1 MYLQNII
8 ETSIVRGIES
18 FVPLRFSNGFL
29 CRVGKSIILGGSGM
43 EMCAVGNQIMMMMML
58 DIFMGGVWLPF
69 TRINSL
75 LLQIPSLSLYLS
87 LSFSASFE
95 VTQKVMSKRRKEFK
109 FASERK
115 PESSIN
121 NKIFLAAS
129 ILVFSSVFFGSG
141 KLTKG
146 VYGVFSPIASEHS
159 FKSTGHPSTIHSEK
173 MWIGKMILNFLILA

>member
-1 MYLQNII
+1 
-8 ETSIVRGIES
+8 
-18 FVPLRFSNGFL
+18 
-29 CRVGKSIILGGSGM
+29 M

-58 DIFMGGVWLPF
+58 DIFMGGVWFPF

-75 LLQIPSLSLYLS
+75 LLQIPSLSLYSS

-129 ILVFSSVFFGSG
+129 ILVFSSVFFREREADQGGLWGFFPDCERAFFQKHRPSINDTL
-141 KLTKG
+141 KTNLDRKNDSQ
-146 VYGVFSPIASEHS
+146 FS
-159 FKSTGHPSTIHSEK
+159 
-173 MWIGKMILNFLILA
+173 